1 MYSTVAMFDLIS
13 LEVAKK
19 VHPHFVNHYSIQ
31 MQNQVEIH
39 FQQTF
44 DTKLVS
50 STFKSL
56 HYRLYQAAVGM

>member
-1 MYSTVAMFDLIS
+1 MNFTVAIFDLIT
-13 LEVAKK
+13 LESAKTI
-19 VHPHFVNHYSIQ
+19 PPNFFNHYRIL

-50 STFKSL
+50 TTYYKEPTL
-56 HYRLYQAAVGM
+56 